1 MREVVS
7 FDVAEVIPVRGEVLR
22 LQGIPPA
29 AALPDRVEELLAR
42 AHDRLADL
50 ARPRAVFEEVPVA
63 DFRAIYAGDGGNDL
77 ETPLAVIFPRSD
89 RLALFAATL
98 GNPLSAEIER
108 LFDAGEFAEAVM
120 LDATASAA
128 AERLVGLL
136 EDRFAKTAVGGPP
149 PAVLAYS
156 PGYCGWNVSGQRA
169 LFGTLEPIAAGI
181 TLNES
186 CLMQP
191 LKSVSGVLVA
201 GPWEIHEFDDDFPC
215 CSLCTTREC
224 RDRIDRI
231 RNPRSKI
238 PN

>member
-1 MREVVS
+1 MREDVS
-7 FDVAEVIPVRGEVLR
+7 FEAAQVIPSRTEVLR
-22 LQGIPPA
+22 LQGIPPTA
-29 AALPDRVEELLAR
+29 TLPDRVEELLAW
-42 AHDRLADL
+42 AHHRFADL
-50 ARPRAVFEEVPVA
+50 ARPRAVIEGVSVA

-77 ETPLAVIFPRSD
+77 EAPLAVIYPRSD

-98 GNPLSAEIER
+98 GHPLSAENER
-108 LFDAGEFAEAVM
+108 LFDAGEFAQAVM

-136 EDRFAKTAVGGPP
+136 EDRFAKPATGGPS

-169 LFGTLEPIAAGI
+169 LFGALKPAAAGI

-201 GPWEIHEFDDDFPC
+201 GPWEIHDFDDDFPC
-215 CSLCTTREC
+215 CGLCSTREC

-231 RNPRSKI
+231 RNPR
-238 PN
+238 